1 MMYKKSFLFLNVI
14 FLSTQEKDLD
24 NLSLDEQ
31 RILKE
36 QILAEKQRKI
46 AEMKRKVAERK
57 RQEELAI
64 QQRLK
69 KQRDSLG
76 GIMEQSS
83 GFFNKEEQER

>member
-1 MMYKKSFLFLNVI
+1 
-14 FLSTQEKDLD
+14 
-24 NLSLDEQ
+24 
-31 RILKE
+31 
-36 QILAEKQRKI
+36 
-46 AEMKRKVAERK
+46 MKRKVAERK

-83 GFFNKEEQER
+83 GFFNREEQER